1 MLFHKTG
8 HISVIC
14 VKVAAGPGQMGNGQ
28 IDTAESTL
36 ERGQRC
42 ENYRLRGHILCTKD
56 YLRSKYYLPVVLTRK
71 VS

>member
-14 VKVAAGPGQMGNGQ
+14 VKVAAGHGQMDNGQ